1 MLVWPRSAEHG
12 DMVLISM
19 AVGRSFAPAAGEKP
33 WTNGILSYPSFPSLK
48 NPKPLV
54 SSAGSCQR
62 SWIYHPTLP
71 VGITSAGSWRSEQ
84 ERLQAVPFPSHPTV
98 NSCFLSECRPQ
109 IIIWEE
115 QQTQDADNVYVV
127 FGPWAGTPRRTGSV
141 VSEKRRACE
150 QVKLEPTKCLLLE
163 LWAWI
168 QKIARESGF
177 AASRIS
183 QTVNAGYDFV
193 VLGTH
198 CMTWS
203 LPLVTGY
210 KYQDCHRLLCSQY
223 HGHS

>member
-1 MLVWPRSAEHG
+1 M
-12 DMVLISM
+12 LISM

-33 WTNGILSYPSFPSLK
+33 WTKGILSYPSFPSLK

-54 SSAGSCQR
+54 SSADSCQR
-62 SWIYHPTLP
+62 SWIYHPPLP

-84 ERLQAVPFPSHPTV
+84 ERLQAVPFPSHSTF

-127 FGPWAGTPRRTGSV
+127 FGPWEGTQRRTSSV
-141 VSEKRRACE
+141 VSEKWRACQ

-168 QKIARESGF
+168 QKIAT
-177 AASRIS
+177 SRIS

-198 CMTWS
+198 GMTATIHWIQISGFS
-203 LPLVTGY
+203 LASVFSVSWPLIN
-210 KYQDCHRLLCSQY
+210 
-223 HGHS
+223 